1 MVPIV
6 NLDVTGEFRTKYQNQ
21 GYQHPGKHYQ
31 RIKVKKHGGPL
42 MTMHDL
48 TIMIG
53 QLGLVYLTNRKTRRK
68 DVNKRISRQFVNKM
82 PTIVY

>member
-1 MVPIV
+1 
-6 NLDVTGEFRTKYQNQ
+6 
-21 GYQHPGKHYQ
+21 
-31 RIKVKKHGGPL
+31 

-68 DVNKRISRQFVNKM
+68 DVNEQNSRPFVNK
-82 PTIVY
+82 ISIEVC